1 MSNSKIDDESRR
13 KLFERFIETRRIIR
27 EELDGRVL
35 SEEEIDQLI
44 ESVKKQS

>member
-1 MSNSKIDDESRR
+1 MSNSKTDDESRR

-27 EELDGRVL
+27 EELDGRAL